1 MATYKF
7 EQFNVEITNPTITVH
22 PTDIKVDAI
31 NNAIS
36 LSVTLE
42 VDDAKFGVLL
52 EDIPVDNL
60 NWEGE
65 TNLMERALQGLS
77 QYEV

>member
-42 VDDAKFGVLL
+42 VDGGKFGVLL
-52 EDIPVDNL
+52 ENIAVDNL

-65 TNLMERALQGLS
+65 SNLMERALQGLA

>member
-42 VDDAKFGVLL
+42 VDDAKFGV
-52 EDIPVDNL
+52 
-60 NWEGE
+60 
-65 TNLMERALQGLS
+65 
-77 QYEV
+77 

>member
-1 MATYKF
+1 MKYKF
-7 EQFNVEITNPTITVH
+7 PQFNVEITNPTITVH

-31 NNAIS
+31 NKTIS

-42 VDDAKFGVLL
+42 VFDAKFGVSLK
-52 EDIPVDNL
+52 DIPVDNL

>member
-7 EQFNVEITNPTITVH
+7 PQFNVEITNPTITVH

-31 NNAIS
+31 NNTIS

-42 VDDAKFGVLL
+42 VFDAKFGVLL

>member
-31 NNAIS
+31 NNTIS

-42 VDDAKFGVLL
+42 VDGAKFGVLL
-52 EDIPVDNL
+52 ENIAVDNL

-65 TNLMERALQGLS
+65 SNLMERALQGLTR
-77 QYEV
+77 YEV

>member
-22 PTDIKVDAI
+22 PSNIKVDAI
-31 NNAIS
+31 NNTIS

-42 VDDAKFGVLL
+42 VFDAKFGVLL
-52 EDIPVDNL
+52 EGVPVDKL

-65 TNLMERALQGLS
+65 TNLMERALQGLAK
-77 QYEV
+77 YEI